1 MHLFPLLFVSISL
14 LLLLIQTSPTP
25 GQAFRRGYSFGFAFF
40 SFGLSWIGNA
50 VLIDKTFLMAL
61 YPVVFVACG
70 VFFGLFVAVPVWLSR
85 RFDKPV
91 SVYLAFC
98 ALMVVFEWI
107 RSFLLTGFPWNLWGS
122 VFAFH
127 TAMLQMSAFGGTYLL
142 SLLALLI
149 CGAPFLWLAESNKKN
164 ALATVL
170 ISSLSLVFMYVVGS
184 ARLNGEQNTPSS
196 TIVRFVQPS
205 IPQTLKWNADSLQ
218 RNFDAYVE
226 LSKQK
231 PLYGIKAVLWGE
243 TASPFP
249 LDFDE
254 AHNDKA
260 RQAIPENGYLITG
273 QIRYYSRGGRP
284 RVSNSVIILDD
295 KGSPS
300 AYYDKSHLVPFG
312 EYVPLRSL
320 LPGWLRPLANT
331 VGTFTP
337 GAGPQNIS
345 LSGLPDLGV
354 AICYEA
360 IFPHQIIDQTDRP
373 QWLINPTNDGWYGNS
388 FGPYQHFVAAR
399 LRAVEEGVTVARIA
413 NNGISALISPFGTIL
428 GRINLNET
436 GILDVPLPALASFA
450 TPYSRYGNN
459 IVLGLCLFLL
469 CIAFILRQKPDK

>member
-1 MHLFPLLFVSISL
+1 MFVSVSL

-50 VLIDKTFLMAL
+50 VLIDNTFLTAL
-61 YPVVFVACG
+61 YPVIFIACG
-70 VFFGLFVAVPVWLSR
+70 AFFGLFVAIPAWLSR
-85 RFDKPV
+85 RFEKPV

-98 ALMVVFEWI
+98 ALIVVFEWI

-127 TAMLQMSAFGGTYLL
+127 TAMLQLSAFGGTYLL
-142 SLLALLI
+142 SLLALQI
-149 CGAPFLWLAESNKKN
+149 CGAPFLWLAEPNGKN
-164 ALATVL
+164 ALIAAAV
-170 ISSLSLVFMYVVGS
+170 SSLSLIFMYTFGVV
-184 ARLNGEQNTPSS
+184 RLNGGQTAPSS
-196 TIVRFVQPS
+196 TIIRLVQPS
-205 IPQTLKWNADSLQ
+205 IPQTLKWNAASLE

-231 PLYGIKAVLWGE
+231 PLRGVSAVLWGE

-254 AHNDKA
+254 AHNNKA
-260 RQAIPENGYLITG
+260 RQAVPPNGYLITG

-284 RVSNSVIILDD
+284 QASNSVMILDD
-295 KGSPS
+295 KGNPA

-312 EYVPLRSL
+312 EYIPLRRW

-331 VGTFTP
+331 IGTFTP
-337 GAGPQNIS
+337 GAGPQKIS
-345 LSGLPDLGV
+345 LPGLPDLGA

-360 IFPHQIIDQTDRP
+360 IFPHQIIDQDNRP
-373 QWLINPTNDGWYGNS
+373 QWIVNPTNDGWYGNS
-388 FGPYQHFVAAR
+388 FGPYQHFAAAR
-399 LRAVEEGVTVARIA
+399 LRAVEEGITVARIA

-428 GRINLNET
+428 GRLDLNET
-436 GILDVPLPALASFA
+436 GALDVALPALASFA

-459 IVLGLCLFLL
+459 IVLIICTFLL
-469 CIAFILRQKPDK
+469 YAAFISRPRPEK